1 MPNKN
6 DLAHLIQQSSDMD
19 WLHGASCA
27 SLGVDELDLFFVE
40 AGKSLSK
47 QAVSMCKEC
56 PARAACLRHA
66 YDNEIAG
73 GYFGGMSPSQR
84 RKVDLTAALELIGE
98 TVTTPE
104 FSSESG

>member
-1 MPNKN
+1 MQNKN
-6 DLAHLIQQSSDMD
+6 DLAHLIQQSNEMD
-19 WLHGASCA
+19 WLQGASCA

-47 QAVSMCKEC
+47 RAMTMCEEC

-66 YDNEIAG
+66 YENEIAG

-84 RKVDLTAALELIGE
+84 RKVDLTAALEMIGE
-98 TVTTPE
+98 SATP
-104 FSSESG
+104 S